1 MALNLHSVVN
11 ASKPIEEIAWLEVTA
26 DINLAGHAIIDR
38 TFNLDGKVTNEFR
51 HIFMFPNLDVK
62 KDDWIRVFTG
72 RGSYS
77 KIEIDKKPNNHI
89 HNLYW
94 GSDICVY
101 NDNGG
106 DTVSLIR
113 YTGIK
118 SVTVPAIKK

>member
-11 ASKPIEEIAWLEVTA
+11 ASKPIEEIVWLEVTA

-77 KIEIDKKPNNHI
+77 KIKIDKKPNNYI